1 MRIAV
6 FPGSFDPFTLAHQ
19 DIIERALPLFDEIY
33 IAIGENS
40 SKTGLMEVGLK
51 MASISDLFKENTKI
65 KVDKYKGLTIDFC
78 KKVEAKFILRGLR
91 NTTDLDYES
100 IIAQN
105 NLILAPEIETYFLIS
120 RTGKSHISSTIVRDI
135 WRNKG
140 DLSALVPQTILTYIE
155 NIKLS

>member
-1 MRIAV
+1 MKIAV

-19 DIIERALPLFDEIY
+19 DIIERALPLFDVIY

-40 SKTGLMEVGLK
+40 SKTGLMQVQMKTE
-51 MASISDLFKENTKI
+51 AINELFKENTKI
-65 KVDKYKGLTIDFC
+65 KVKQYSGLTIDFC
-78 KKVEAKFILRGLR
+78 KQVKANFILRGLR

-105 NLILAPEIETYFLIS
+105 NLLLAPEIETYFLIS

-140 DLSALVPQTILTYIE
+140 DIKALVPKTIITYIK
-155 NIKLS
+155 KLN